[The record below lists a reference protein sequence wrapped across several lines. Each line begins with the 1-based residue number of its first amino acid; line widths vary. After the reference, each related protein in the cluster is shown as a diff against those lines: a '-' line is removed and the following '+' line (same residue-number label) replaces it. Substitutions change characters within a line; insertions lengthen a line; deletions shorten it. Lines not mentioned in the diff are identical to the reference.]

1 MRSGKN
7 YFYNPQASTYQFY
20 NEDGL
25 EALQNPQGQMKS
37 FEQIYN
43 EVSTANPSM
52 SAEEKRLL
60 AQQIYETQGG
70 QGMNNTFATDIR
82 NNNQTDDTET
92 GRFGGQYKRGGYLQS
107 SGRSSADIVVVVL
120 DNVD

>member
-1 MRSGKN
+1 MQNPN

-25 EALQNPQGQMKS
+25 KALQNPQGQMKS
-37 FEQIYN
+37 FEQIYS
-43 EVSTANPSM
+43 EVSAANPSM

-70 QGMNNTFATDIR
+70 QGMNNTFASDIR
-82 NNNQTDDTET
+82 TNNQTDDTET
-92 GRFGGQYKRGGYLQS
+92 ARFGGQYKR
-107 SGRSSADIVVVVL
+107 A
-120 DNVD
+120 